1 LKRRQVSLCA
11 QLSSST
17 IFPKLKVTPFIRL
30 ANLNLL
36 AKLCA
41 GIIYKGKVMSVFV
54 NVLEEIVVKE
64 VHNQIAELRSEIQYK
79 INVGEVTAYC
89 LNRLPPLF
97 ATSMKGWHH
106 QHDYALTKLQPK
118 IYLVVKHGIQTVLL
132 GDPLHRVTPVHNH
145 LFVTK
150 SGALHQLVQI
160 LRRKY
165 LRWRDVPALV
175 EEIVDKSAYLR
186 QINNCQD
193 ITITQASEGNS
204 SGYIPNLNRTQQALL
219 AASKRSIDRQLA
231 QKKILATELSSET
244 VNLTNGYTSGGDWS
258 VEKKSQDLIEM
269 EYRALESYTLQAKLG
284 LVNVLEHLVFMAIE
298 QTTTAEIYKK
308 INRDQVATY
317 ALNRL
322 PPMYATTVRG
332 FRHLRR
338 KAISDLS
345 RELVGEVRNGVIKV
359 LLFSYSDTQPIYA
372 HQFTQEYQEAMVS
385 LRNILGRSDI
395 NLKNIVAIVRELKDS
410 HMTLSR
416 QC

>member
-1 LKRRQVSLCA
+1 
-11 QLSSST
+11 
-17 IFPKLKVTPFIRL
+17 
-30 ANLNLL
+30 
-36 AKLCA
+36 
-41 GIIYKGKVMSVFV
+41 MSVFV

-64 VHNQIAELRSEIQYK
+64 VHNQIAELRSEIHYK
-79 INVGEVTAYC
+79 INVGEVTAYS

-97 ATSMKGWHH
+97 ATSIKGWHH
-106 QHDYALTKLQPK
+106 QHDYALTKLQPEVAQ
-118 IYLVVKHGIQTVLL
+118 IVKRGIQTVLL
-132 GDPLHRVTPVHNH
+132 GDPLHRITPVHNH

-150 SGALHQLVQI
+150 SGALHQIGQI

-175 EEIVDKSAYLR
+175 QEIVDKSAYLR

-193 ITITQASEGNS
+193 ITITQVSEENS

-231 QKKILATELSSET
+231 QKKILATELSSDAAS
-244 VNLTNGYTSGGDWS
+244 LTNGYTSDGDWS
-258 VEKKSQDLIEM
+258 VEKKSRDLIEM

-298 QTTTAEIYKK
+298 KKTTSQIYKK
-308 INRDQVATY
+308 INRDQVAAY

-332 FRHLRR
+332 FRHLRQ
-338 KAISDLS
+338 KAIADLS
-345 RELVGEVRNGVIKV
+345 RELIGEVRNGVIKV

-372 HQFTQEYQEAMVS
+372 HRFTQEYQEAVVS
-385 LRNILGRSDI
+385 LRNILGRSDV
-395 NLKNIVAIVRELKDS
+395 NLKNIVAIVRELRDS
-410 HMTLSR
+410 HITLSQR
-416 QC
+416 C

>member
-1 LKRRQVSLCA
+1 
-11 QLSSST
+11 
-17 IFPKLKVTPFIRL
+17 
-30 ANLNLL
+30 
-36 AKLCA
+36 
-41 GIIYKGKVMSVFV
+41 MSVFV

-64 VHNQIAELRSEIQYK
+64 VHNQIAELRAEIQYK
-79 INVGEVTAYC
+79 INVGEVTAYS

-106 QHDYALTKLQPK
+106 QHNYALTNLQPK
-118 IYLVVKHGIQTVLL
+118 ISEIVKRGIQTVLL

-150 SGALHQLVQI
+150 SGALHQLGQI

-165 LRWRDVPALV
+165 LRWRDVPSLV
-175 EEIVDKSAYLR
+175 QEIVDKSSYLR

-193 ITITQASEGNS
+193 VTITQVSEGNS

-231 QKKILATELSSET
+231 KKKVLATELSSEPA
-244 VNLTNGYTSGGDWS
+244 NLTNGYTSGGDWS
-258 VEKKSQDLIEM
+258 VEKKSRDLIEM

-298 QTTTAEIYKK
+298 QTTTPEVHKK

-322 PPMYATTVRG
+322 PSMYATTVRG
-332 FRHLRR
+332 FRHLRQ

-345 RELVGEVRNGVIKV
+345 RELVGEVRNGVVKV

-372 HQFTQEYQEAMVS
+372 HQFTGEYKQAIVA
-385 LRNILGRSDI
+385 LRNVLGRNDI
-395 NLKNIVAIVRELKDS
+395 SLKNIVPIVRELRDS
-410 HMTLSR
+410 HINLSR

>member
-1 LKRRQVSLCA
+1 LTENQ
-11 QLSSST
+11 
-17 IFPKLKVTPFIRL
+17 IKLKVTPFIRS

-41 GIIYKGKVMSVFV
+41 GIIYRGKVMSVFV

-64 VHNQIAELRSEIQYK
+64 VHNQIAELRAEIHYR
-79 INVGEVTAYC
+79 INVGEVTAYS

-106 QHDYALTKLQPK
+106 QYDYALTKLQPK
-118 IYLVVKHGIQTVLL
+118 ISLVVKHGIQTVLL

-150 SGALHQLVQI
+150 SGALHQLGQI

-165 LRWRDVPALV
+165 LRWRDVPSLV
-175 EEIVDKSAYLR
+175 QEIVDKSSYLR
-186 QINNCQD
+186 QINNSQD
-193 ITITQASEGNS
+193 VTIAQVSEGNS

-219 AASKRSIDRQLA
+219 SASRRSIERQLA
-231 QKKILATELSSET
+231 QKKILATKLSSDQS
-244 VNLTNGYTSGGDWS
+244 NGYSRGGDWS
-258 VEKKSQDLIEM
+258 VEKKSRDLIEM

-298 QTTTAEIYKK
+298 QTTTPEVHKK

-322 PPMYATTVRG
+322 PSMYATTVRG
-332 FRHLRR
+332 FRHLRQ

-372 HQFTQEYQEAMVS
+372 HQFTEEYKEAIVA
-385 LRNILGRSDI
+385 LRNVLGRSDV
-395 NLKNIVAIVRELKDS
+395 NLKNIVPIVRELKDS
-410 HMTLSR
+410 HLTLSR